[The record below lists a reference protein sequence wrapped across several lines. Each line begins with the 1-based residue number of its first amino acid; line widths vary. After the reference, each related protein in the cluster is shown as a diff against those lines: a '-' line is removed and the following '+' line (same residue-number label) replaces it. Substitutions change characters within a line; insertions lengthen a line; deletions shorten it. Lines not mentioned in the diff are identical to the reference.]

1 MENLALALGLSIPLC
16 LIAGAIIGYIIAIK
30 VFKRQIKKNP
40 PITEAQIRSLYAQMG
55 RKPSEAQV
63 KQMMRAYTKEAK

>member
-1 MENLALALGLSIPLC
+1 MVLGLALGLSIPLC
-16 LIAGAIIGYIIAIK
+16 LIFGAFVGYFVSMK
-30 VFKRQIKKNP
+30 VFKRQMRKNP

-63 KQMMRAYTKEAK
+63 KQMMRAYTKETK

>member
-1 MENLALALGLSIPLC
+1 MELALSLGLSIPLC
-16 LIAGAIIGYIIAIK
+16 LIAGAILGYIIAIK
-30 VFKRQIKKNP
+30 VFKRQMRKNP

-63 KQMMRAYTKEAK
+63 KQMMRAYSKEMK

>member
-1 MENLALALGLSIPLC
+1 MSIPLC
-16 LIAGAIIGYIIAIK
+16 LIAGAILGYIIAIK
-30 VFKRQIKKNP
+30 VFKRQMRKNP

-63 KQMMRAYTKEAK
+63 KQMMRAYSKEMK